1 MILGCDF
8 VADLR
13 SLDTIQEH
21 NISHMAFI
29 TVFITLDFDRLFCV
43 HVKNNQTF
51 LHKHK
56 KKKAC
61 MYLNMFCKDLITT
74 VRNACKTLFYGDM

>member
-1 MILGCDF
+1 MILRCDF

-29 TVFITLDFDRLFCV
+29 TVFITLDFHSLFCV

-56 KKKAC
+56 RKS
-61 MYLNMFCKDLITT
+61 MHVSVPVLQRQLITT
-74 VRNACKTLFYGDM
+74 VRNACKILFCGNM